1 MPAANAIPWGHR
13 GRLHIID
20 ANIRQQSLLNMPMEA
35 MMKQDLRPY
44 VWRRFKSRL
53 KTRLLIFGA
62 LLAAFLL
69 IKFVLSGL

>member
-1 MPAANAIPWGHR
+1 M
-13 GRLHIID
+13 HIID

-35 MMKQDLRPY
+35 MMKHDLRPY

-62 LLAAFLL
+62 LLAAILL
-69 IKFVLSGL
+69 IKFVLDGP